1 MKEDKKNLKEVNN
14 NVFIEFR
21 ELQQLLINK
30 LLTQKIYKIFLMRT
44 EQLQKE
50 NNKLKNQLK
59 DYQKEAINGQ
69 AINTENI

>member
-1 MKEDKKNLKEVNN
+1 
-14 NVFIEFR
+14 
-21 ELQQLLINK
+21 
-30 LLTQKIYKIFLMRT
+30 MRT

>member
-1 MKEDKKNLKEVNN
+1 MKFWYKNVKITKNK
-14 NVFIEFR
+14 
-21 ELQQLLINK
+21 LLINK